1 MTGPTRRQF
10 LGAAAAGAAVVSL
23 ASRADVPTAQ
33 RSAMG
38 ITIATYWIRFGA
50 ARPSAEGF
58 PKWADALDVLEHCA
72 ALGAAGL
79 QVGVRNWQAD
89 FAKKV
94 RDRREALGLYLEGQ
108 VSVPGNEA
116 DVARFEAD
124 VRAAKEA
131 GATIVR
137 AAIGNRRYEEFDSA
151 DGYARFAAAARR
163 SMELAEPVARR
174 LGVKVAIENHKDFR
188 VPELLDL
195 LKHLASD
202 HVGVTLD
209 TGNSIALLEDP
220 MRVVE
225 ALAPHTLTVHFKD
238 MAAAESGDG
247 FVLSEVPL
255 GEGFLDLPK
264 VIDTIRRANPAARLN
279 LEMITRDPLKVPC
292 LTDKYW
298 ATFATVPGQD
308 LARTLALVRG
318 NVPKGALP
326 HTSDKPVTDG
336 LAQEEENVS
345 KCFAYAREKLGL

>member
-1 MTGPTRRQF
+1 MTRPTRREF
-10 LGAAAAGAAVVSL
+10 LGTAAAGAAMV
-23 ASRADVPTAQ
+23 ACAARAEVPAAP

-38 ITIATYWIRFGA
+38 VTIASYWIRFGA

-79 QVGVRNWQAD
+79 QVGVRNWQSD
-89 FAKKV
+89 FARKA

-108 VSVPGNEA
+108 VAVPA
-116 DVARFEAD
+116 TDSDVARFEAD

-151 DGYARFAAAARR
+151 EGYAQFAARARR

-174 LGVKVAIENHKDFR
+174 HGAKIAIENHKDFR

-195 LKHLASD
+195 LRNLSSE

-220 MRVVE
+220 MRVIE

-238 MAAAESGDG
+238 MAAAESSDG
-247 FVLSEVPL
+247 FLLSEVPL

-264 VIDTIRRANPAARLN
+264 VIDTIRKANPAARLN

-292 LTDKYW
+292 LTERYW
-298 ATFATVPGQD
+298 ATFASVPGKD
-308 LARTLALVRG
+308 LARTLAMVRG
-318 NVPKGALP
+318 QAPGKPLP
-326 HTSDKPVTDG
+326 RTSDKAVGQG
-336 LAQEEENVS
+336 LAIEEQNVR
-345 KCFAYAREKLGL
+345 KCFAYAREELGL